1 MITTQTN
8 KIDIIMGCIPESY
21 MFRGKYKTFSP
32 TQIEAISYTLY
43 LLSKGWGLTTSSNRA
58 GYKHEVSVQLLRR
71 TIRSIPKS
79 VLNLL

>member
-8 KIDIIMGCIPESY
+8 KIDIIMSCVPDSY
-21 MFRGKYKTFSP
+21 MFRGKQKKFSEIQ
-32 TQIEAISYTLY
+32 TEAISYTLY
-43 LLSKGWGLTTSSNRA
+43 LISKGWGITTSSNRA
-58 GYKHEVSVQLLRR
+58 GYKHEVSVELLRR